1 RPVEPAAP
9 PAAPVV
15 AARAAP
21 APPRPAEPPHAQPPP
36 PSPAPVPAA
45 AVQPAATP
53 KESGVLAVVS
63 VAEPVIVRFQAD
75 IRKSPFRIGRAA
87 DNDGVLPVDA
97 TSGVSGHHC
106 VITVADGRW
115 TVQDDASKFG
125 TTVNGQPVAK
135 GQPFRLEDGAVL
147 GLGPKLKI
155 RFQIV
160 SGSSPGAHS

>member
-1 RPVEPAAP
+1 MP
-9 PAAPVV
+9 PAAVL
-15 AARAAP
+15 P
-21 APPRPAEPPHAQPPP
+21 A
-36 PSPAPVPAA
+36 V
-45 AVQPAATP
+45 TP

-63 VAEPVIVRFQAD
+63 MAEPKVVAFEAQ

-115 TVQDDASKFG
+115 YLQDDKSKFG
-125 TTVNGQPVAK
+125 TTVNGQPIPK
-135 GQPFRLEDGAVL
+135 GEPFKLEDGALL

-160 SGSSPGAHS
+160 SGSSPGAAS

>member
-1 RPVEPAAP
+1 M
-9 PAAPVV
+9 
-15 AARAAP
+15 
-21 APPRPAEPPHAQPPP
+21 
-36 PSPAPVPAA
+36 
-45 AVQPAATP
+45 TP

-63 VAEPVIVRFQAD
+63 AAEPVIVRFQAE

-106 VITVADGRW
+106 IITVADGRW
-115 TVQDDASKFG
+115 YVQDDKSKFG
-125 TTVNGQPVAK
+125 TTVNGQTIPK
-135 GQPFRLEDGAVL
+135 GEPFRLEDGAVL

-160 SGSSPGAHS
+160 SGSSQGTPS

>member
-1 RPVEPAAP
+1 M
-9 PAAPVV
+9 
-15 AARAAP
+15 
-21 APPRPAEPPHAQPPP
+21 
-36 PSPAPVPAA
+36 
-45 AVQPAATP
+45 
-53 KESGVLAVVS
+53 AVVS

-135 GQPFRLEDGAVL
+135 GQPFGLEDGAVL

-160 SGSSPGAHS
+160 SGSSQGAHS

>member
-1 RPVEPAAP
+1 MP
-9 PAAPVV
+9 P
-15 AARAAP
+15 
-21 APPRPAEPPHAQPPP
+21 
-36 PSPAPVPAA
+36 A
-45 AVQPAATP
+45 AVQPAVTP
-53 KESGVLAVVS
+53 KESAVLATVS
-63 VAEPVIVRFQAD
+63 AAEPVIVRFQAE

-115 TVQDDASKFG
+115 YLQDDASKFG
-125 TTVNGQPVAK
+125 TTVNGQPIPK

-160 SGSSPGAHS
+160 SGSSQGQPS

>member
-1 RPVEPAAP
+1 VLAT
-9 PAAPVV
+9 VSI
-15 AARAAP
+15 
-21 APPRPAEPPHAQPPP
+21 AEPRV
-36 PSPAPVPAA
+36 APFHS
-45 AVQPAATP
+45 
-53 KESGVLAVVS
+53 E
-63 VAEPVIVRFQAD
+63 

-106 VITVADGRW
+106 VISVDRGRW

-125 TTVNGQPVAK
+125 TTVNGQPVPK

-155 RFQIV
+155 RFQIAA
-160 SGSSPGAHS
+160 GSPGASS

>member
-1 RPVEPAAP
+1 M
-9 PAAPVV
+9 
-15 AARAAP
+15 
-21 APPRPAEPPHAQPPP
+21 
-36 PSPAPVPAA
+36 
-45 AVQPAATP
+45 
-53 KESGVLAVVS
+53 VS
-63 VAEPVIVRFQAD
+63 VTEPVIVRFQAK

-106 VITVADGRW
+106 VITFADGRW
-115 TVQDDASKFG
+115 YLQDDASKFG
-125 TTVNGQPVAK
+125 TTVNGQPVPK

-160 SGSSPGAHS
+160 SGSPQGAPS